1 MSLPPQDS
9 PPVLGELYVNVA
21 FDWGDE
27 IDLRHAATLAP
38 SHEQELA
45 RRTRT
50 PASFGYRPAP
60 LRFPLGKTVIEHAGS
75 ASISVRIEASV
86 FDFGGVNVRAVVELA
101 HSFEDL
107 RRLAGNQGLLHA
119 IIRAAHKGAEPLYHA
134 LGPAIKFPSWQELVE
149 EYFIFRFEP
158 ASLPAVNRL
167 LESHTDWLAGL
178 LRLEPHP
185 LSAEQISDAVERKV
199 SYAPG
204 DLVIVDWAAAVIV
217 DQDCEETLQTLEFAN
232 LQLLE
237 FRLIDRRLDDSLN
250 QAYKVIHSLAGRRG
264 FSLARKQDRRL
275 RVLGDI
281 KIETESLFE
290 RAGNALKLVGDQ
302 YLSKVYRLAAVRLHL
317 EEWSKSIHNSLDVVE
332 SVYRI
337 LSDQAA
343 AGRIELLE
351 VIVIVLISVEILLTL
366 FGR

>member
-1 MSLPPQDS
+1 MSSASEDPGAIR
-9 PPVLGELYVNVA
+9 GEVYFNVA

-27 IDLRHAATLAP
+27 IDLRRAALMAT

-50 PASFGYRPAP
+50 PASLGYRPAP
-60 LRFPLGKTVIEHAGS
+60 LRFPLGTTSIAHAGAPAIS
-75 ASISVRIEASV
+75 ARLEASV
-86 FDFGGVNVRAVVELA
+86 FDFGGVNLRVVVEA
-101 HSFEDL
+101 PSTFEAL
-107 RRLAGNQGLLHA
+107 RRFAGDQGLLHA
-119 IIRAAHKGAEPLYHA
+119 IIRAAQAAAASLYET
-134 LGPAIKFPSWQELVE
+134 LLPAIKDPRREELAE
-149 EYFIFRFEP
+149 EYVVFRFDP
-158 ASLPAVNRL
+158 TSLPEIARL
-167 LESHTDWLAGL
+167 LEDHAGWLAGL
-178 LRLEPHP
+178 LRLEPNA
-185 LSAEQISDAVERKV
+185 LSAEQVGDALERRV

-204 DLVIVDWAAAVIV
+204 DLVIIDWAAAVIV

-250 QAYKVIHSLAGRRG
+250 QAYKVIHSLTGRRR
-264 FSLARKQDRRL
+264 FSLTRSQDRPL

-302 YLSKVYRLAAVRLHL
+302 YLSKIYRLAADRLHL
-317 EEWSKSIHNSLDVVE
+317 DEWSESIHNSLDVVE

-337 LSDQAA
+337 LSDQAS
-343 AGRIELLE
+343 AGRIELMEL
-351 VIVIVLISVEILLTL
+351 IVIVLIAVEVILSLVAH
-366 FGR
+366 